1 MTKMKSGMIKMKS
14 GMGLAPAGAYRESS
28 RGREDAWKN
37 IVASQDNL
45 VTVRGV
51 LIGVYCQG

>member
-1 MTKMKSGMIKMKS
+1 MTKMKNR
-14 GMGLAPAGAYRESS
+14 MGLAPAGAYCESS
-28 RGREDAWKN
+28 CGREDAWKN
-37 IVASQDNL
+37 FVASQDNL